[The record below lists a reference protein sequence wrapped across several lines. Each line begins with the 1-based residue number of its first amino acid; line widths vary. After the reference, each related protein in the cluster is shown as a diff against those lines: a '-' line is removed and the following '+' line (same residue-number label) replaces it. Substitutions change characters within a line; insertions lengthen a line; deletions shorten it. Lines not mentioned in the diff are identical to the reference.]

1 MLKRV
6 VALVDGENLV
16 ARYQDMLEKGS
27 QPAPEGIQHRRD
39 VFVWQPFVTR
49 WTEMDLRRV
58 SYFTSF
64 VGSDEV
70 AESIEEEI
78 GQTSYTSYGAGYR
91 GVATLIPR
99 VYKRRQDGRKIRVVD
114 IAITIDFMSALADP
128 QVDAIFLISGDGDF
142 LHLVREAR
150 RTSKQVHIGAL
161 SSGLD
166 PSLRRAADQ
175 FVDLDRM
182 FFRQ

>member
-16 ARYQDMLEKGS
+16 ARYQAMLEEGV
-27 QPAPEGIQHRRD
+27 QPAAEGIQHRKD
-39 VFVWQPFVTR
+39 VFVWQSYVSR

-64 VGSDEV
+64 VGSDEDG
-70 AESIEEEI
+70 ESIEEEI
-78 GQTSYTSYGAGYR
+78 GRTMHMSYGAGYR

-99 VYKRRQDGRKIRVVD
+99 VYKRRRDSRKSRVVD
-114 IAITIDFMSALADP
+114 IAITIDFMNALADP
-128 QVDAIFLISGDGDF
+128 QVDAIFLVSGDGDF
-142 LHLVREAR
+142 LHLVREAG
-150 RTSKQVHIGAL
+150 RTSKQVHVGAL

-175 FVDLDRM
+175 FVDLDSF
-182 FFRQ
+182 FFRR

>member
-6 VALVDGENLV
+6 IALVDGENLV
-16 ARYQDMLEKGS
+16 ARYQAMLEAGA
-27 QPAPEGIQHRRD
+27 QPAAEGLLHRKD
-39 VFVWQPFVTR
+39 IFVWQSYVSR

-64 VGSDEV
+64 VGSDEDG
-70 AESIEEEI
+70 ESIEDQI
-78 GQTSYTSYGAGYR
+78 GQMTHMSHGLGYR

-99 VYKRRQDGRKIRVVD
+99 VYRRRRDSRKTRVVD
-114 IAITIDFMSALADP
+114 IAITIDFMNALADP

-142 LHLVREAR
+142 LHLIREAR

-161 SSGLD
+161 SSGLE
-166 PSLRRAADQ
+166 PALRRAADQ
-175 FVDLDRM
+175 FVDLDLF
-182 FFRQ
+182 FFRR